1 MVKDPITGLESV
13 GICLDQTSLFL
24 LPTEINIILRLS
36 NSAVL
41 EIPDNNN
48 NCCGSALQT
57 AETADLVSWRET
69 ILLTLI
75 ILLGLSSSLSSVL
88 QLSFITTFYGISIRK
103 TFKIWFP

>member
-1 MVKDPITGLESV
+1 MVQDPITGLESV
-13 GICLDQTSLFL
+13 GICLDQTALFL
-24 LPTEINIILRLS
+24 LPPEINIILRLS

-41 EIPDNNN
+41 EIPDNN

-75 ILLGLSSSLSSVL
+75 ILLGLSSSLSSV
-88 QLSFITTFYGISIRK
+88 
-103 TFKIWFP
+103 